1 MKLRQWNARIAGIAA
16 LLLLVHFAATTYM
29 YLTYQYFP
37 VFTAVCAKI
46 LSGFMILHVLLS
58 FIKLLRQD
66 RGAVPKYPGSNARLI
81 VQRTS
86 AILTLILFFIHD
98 GNMKFMSSGQPISMG
113 TFWYKLLITYAF
125 YAVLFTHVALSM
137 SRACITFGD
146 FRTKEAE
153 RKVDVITFI
162 VCGILFV
169 LGCYAVT
176 CVLNL
181 WPKL

>member
-1 MKLRQWNARIAGIAA
+1 MKLRQWNAKVAGLAA
-16 LLLLVHFAATTYM
+16 MALLVHFAGTTYM

-37 VFTAVCAKI
+37 VFTVVCARI
-46 LSGFMILHVLLS
+46 LAGLMILHVLLS
-58 FIKLLRQD
+58 LIKLLRQD
-66 RGAVPKYPGSNARLI
+66 RGAAVKYPKLNARLI
-81 VQRTS
+81 IQRAS

-98 GNMKFMSSGQPISMG
+98 GNMHFMSTGQPISMG

-125 YAVLFTHVALSM
+125 YAVLFTHIALSM

-153 RKVDVITFI
+153 KKVDIITFAL
-162 VCGILFV
+162 CGIFFV

-176 CVLNL
+176 YVLNL